1 MTFPLASRARRLALL
16 GPAVLASWAVLV
28 GLPLVPQ
35 AARPGHLET
44 TTIALTE
51 GRAASRSAAS
61 AASAGDGFSASVGV
75 DEGTQMVALSWAG
88 GAAPDG
94 ALRIRSRGTDG
105 TWTAW
110 QDLEATEGLDE
121 GPDAGA
127 PEQGNG
133 RHGVGPIWLGTEGA
147 EQVDVRV
154 EGGSFPDLSMEAMRW
169 IDPVTPAGSP
179 AGAEPSGPGI
189 IGRDAWAPGGWR
201 GDNPG
206 CPDQPTYAD
215 RLRFAVVH
223 HTVNANDYSQSQT
236 AGILAGIYQFHTGSL
251 GWCDVAYN
259 FFVDRFGRT
268 WQGRSGDLGVP
279 IIGGHSK
286 GFNTGSVGVA
296 FLGQY
301 QPGASP
307 AAASPTRAALTA
319 LYELLAWKFSIHG
332 LNPQGKVTVES
343 GGSTKYDEGVS
354 VTIPT
359 IIGHESVSLT
369 SCPGDNLAGHVPEA
383 RSAVAYLKAVS
394 ATPQQWKPF
403 ANPRENARQQYRDV
417 LGREATNIEAAWWA
431 NRMQRDGDSATPLT
445 TNLLQSPEANG
456 RTWSVPRLY
465 FAYFLRR
472 PDHGGLAYWWDRLHG
487 GTASLGGISG
497 AFATSSEFISEYGNL
512 GDGGFVRRVYRNV
525 LGREPDPS
533 GLEFWRGQL
542 ERGVRNR
549 GQVMTGFSESSE
561 FGRETWP
568 EVAAVVV
575 HETLLGRA
583 PSSADYTAWTYR
595 FAADGTVAARVS
607 QILGSSEYA
616 RRVS

>member
-28 GLPLVPQ
+28 GLPLAPQ
-35 AARPGHLET
+35 AGPARPPRDHHDRPHR
-44 TTIALTE
+44 
-51 GRAASRSAAS
+51 RAGPPPGAAPPRPR
-61 AASAGDGFSASVGV
+61 DGFSASVGV
-75 DEGTQMVALSWAG
+75 DEGTQMVALTWAG

-94 ALRIRSRGTDG
+94 ELRIRSRGTDG

-127 PEQGNG
+127 AEQGNG
-133 RHGVGPIWLGTEGA
+133 RQGVGPIWLGTEGA

-154 EGGSFPDLSMEAMRW
+154 DGGSFADLSMDAMRW
-169 IDPVTPAGSP
+169 IDPVTPAGSA

-236 AGILAGIYQFHTGSL
+236 AGLLAGIYQFHTGSL
-251 GWCDVAYN
+251 GWCDIAYN

-332 LNPQGKVTVES
+332 VNPQGKVTVES

-369 SCPGDNLAGHVPEA
+369 SCPGDNLAGHLPEA
-383 RSAVAYLKAVS
+383 RPAVAYLKAVS
-394 ATPQQWKPF
+394 ATPERWTPF

-417 LGREATNIEAAWWA
+417 LGRDATNTEAAWWA
-431 NRMQRDGDSATPLT
+431 SRMQRDGDLGDAAHDQPAPGRPRPTAAPGRSPASTSPTSSAGPT
-445 TNLLQSPEANG
+445 TVGS
-456 RTWSVPRLY
+456 R
-465 FAYFLRR
+465 
-472 PDHGGLAYWWDRLHG
+472 YWWDRLHG
-487 GTASLGGISG
+487 GTASLGGIS
-497 AFATSSEFISEYGNL
+497 
-512 GDGGFVRRVYRNV
+512 RRLRDVV
-525 LGREPDPS
+525 GVHL
-533 GLEFWRGQL
+533 
-542 ERGVRNR
+542 GVRQPQR
-549 GQVMTGFSESSE
+549 
-561 FGRETWP
+561 R
-568 EVAAVVV
+568 AASCAGS
-575 HETLLGRA
+575 TATCSAGSPTRA
-583 PSSADYTAWTYR
+583 
-595 FAADGTVAARVS
+595 
-607 QILGSSEYA
+607 GSSSGA
-616 RRVS
+616 ASSSGAPATAGR